1 MKIKA
6 ICKFLFFGIAALFLM
21 AGCGG
26 GNSGKNDQLSR
37 QVGQMLMI
45 GFRGLSVDQDSPI
58 VRDIRAGRVGG
69 VIIFDYDVALQ
80 SPVRNVQS
88 PEQLRRLLSDLQ
100 AVSEDKLLIAVDQEG
115 GKVGRLKEKFGFPP
129 TVSQAWLGRQNDPEL
144 TFDYA
149 SRTASTLEDMGFN
162 VNLSPVVDVN
172 VNPDN
177 PVIGRLERSFSSDP
191 EIVALHSG
199 QVISAHREKH
209 ILTALKHFPGHG
221 SSTTDSHHGFTDVTD
236 TWTRKELEPYTLLFD
251 SPGVDMVMTA
261 HVFNANLDSEW
272 PATLS
277 SPVLHDLLRVQ
288 MGYDGVI
295 ISDDMQMGAIRDYYG
310 LETALER
317 TINAGTDIIIFG
329 NNLVYDPDVAVKA
342 RDIILELVRRERIPE
357 SRITESYDRIMKLKS
372 GYSP

>member
-6 ICKFLFFGIAALFLM
+6 ICKFLFFGLTALLLM
-21 AGCGG
+21 TGCGG
-26 GNSGKNDQLSR
+26 SSGKDDQLSK
-37 QVGQMLMI
+37 QIGQMLMT

-58 VRDIRAGRVGG
+58 VRDIRSGRIGG

-88 PEQLRRLLSDLQ
+88 PEQLRRLLADLQ

-115 GKVGRLKEKFGFPP
+115 GRVGRLKEKYGFPP
-129 TVSQAWLGRQNDPEL
+129 TVSQAWLGQQNDPEL

-162 VNLSPVVDVN
+162 VNLAPVVDVN

-191 EIVALHSG
+191 EIVALHSRE
-199 QVISAHREKH
+199 VISAHREKH

-236 TWTRKELEPYTLLFD
+236 TWTEMELEPYALLFD
-251 SPGVDMVMTA
+251 SVGVDMVMTA

-277 SPVLHDLLRVQ
+277 SSVLHDLLRVQ

-317 TINAGTDIIIFG
+317 TINAGADIIIFG
-329 NNLVYDPDVAVKA
+329 NNLVYDPDIAVKA
-342 RDIILELVRRERIPE
+342 RDIILELVRREKIPE
-357 SRITESYDRIMKLKS
+357 SRITESYDRIKKLKS
-372 GYSP
+372 SY